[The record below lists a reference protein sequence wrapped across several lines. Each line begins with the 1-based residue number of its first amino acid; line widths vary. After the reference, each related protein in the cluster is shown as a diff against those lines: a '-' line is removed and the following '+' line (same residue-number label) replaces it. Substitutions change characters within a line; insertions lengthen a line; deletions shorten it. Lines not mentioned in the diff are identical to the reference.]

1 MDGLLIIVGVLALL
15 ICGAGWRFVHQLK
28 RRRLV
33 SSMLWSVQGLLWLLC
48 FVTLLLVYSNL
59 HTYQRLTHEQTV
71 ADVYVR
77 LLEPGQ
83 FQLSLVYADRE
94 REPEY
99 FELAGD
105 DWQIDARILKWKGWA
120 NLIGLDSFYKLE
132 RLSGRYQ
139 DIEMARSRPP
149 SVYDL
154 TGPPRGLDLWQ
165 LKRLL
170 RERLAFVDSLFG
182 QGVFMPMV
190 DGAHYRV
197 SVGQS
202 GLVTRPIN
210 ETARRAVF

>member
-33 SSMLWSVQGLLWLLC
+33 SSMLWSAQGLLWLLC